1 MCIVSNIEIQD
12 ILNKSKES
20 LNFEDDDIY
29 VEIKSA
35 NGEKCQRCW
44 SVLPEVSSN
53 KNNLCK
59 RCEDVWKSL
68 QQ

>member
-1 MCIVSNIEIQD
+1 MDTQMVERIP
-12 ILNKSKES
+12 KPPKE
-20 LNFEDDDIY
+20 D
-29 VEIKSA
+29 VIKSA

-44 SVLPEVSSN
+44 TVLPEVSSN

-59 RCEDVWKSL
+59 RCDDVWKSL